1 MSLRRSRI
9 TTAKCIRKE
18 PERNL
23 QYAGEQINTAAKNQL
38 SVAERQLALLKRIAD
53 CSCGADQR
61 LQQLQ
66 QFRVGGDGGS
76 AGGSAGGRL
85 IEQVLGLVVSNGVPR
100 LHSGG
105 VVRGRQGEEV
115 LTLLEGGE
123 VVRTRAQEAALAA
136 RGAGGPPQQVQVVV
150 ENRGANQQEVVEQRA
165 EADGGRLVVNVAL
178 DDINRRGPLAQGF
191 ELAYGLTRRTG

>member
-1 MSLRRSRI
+1 MCWRANQHS
-9 TTAKCIRKE
+9 
-18 PERNL
+18 P
-23 QYAGEQINTAAKNQL
+23 AAKNQL
-38 SVAERQLALLKRIAD
+38 SEAQQQKALLKRIAD

-66 QFRVGGDGGS
+66 QFRGGGDGV
-76 AGGSAGGRL
+76 GGIGDAL
-85 IEQVLGLVVSNGVPR
+85 KVVLGPVLSGGVPR
-100 LHSGG
+100 FHSGG
-105 VVRGRQGEEV
+105 VVCGRQGEEV

-150 ENRGANQQEVVEQRA
+150 ENRGANQVEVVEQRA

-178 DDINRRGPLAQGF
+178 DDIARRGPLAQGF

>member
-1 MSLRRSRI
+1 MSEAQQQ
-9 TTAKCIRKE
+9 T
-18 PERNL
+18 
-23 QYAGEQINTAAKNQL
+23 
-38 SVAERQLALLKRIAD
+38 ALLKRIAD

-66 QFRVGGDGGS
+66 QFRVGGDGG
-76 AGGSAGGRL
+76 GAGGRL
-85 IEQVLGLVVSNGVPR
+85 IEQVLGLVVSKGVPR

-105 VVRGRQGEEV
+105 VVRGRQGEDV

>member
-38 SVAERQLALLKRIAD
+38 SEAQQQTALLKRIAD

-66 QFRVGGDGGS
+66 QFRGRRDGGDRIGDALKVALG
-76 AGGSAGGRL
+76 
-85 IEQVLGLVVSNGVPR
+85 QVISDGAQR
-100 LHSGG
+100 FHSGG

-115 LTLLEGGE
+115 LSLLEGGE